1 MAATVLDQSGHSR
14 RHLPTIALLVALLAG
29 SAGAART
36 FANGGSGFG
45 WRMIGHDSSNSRNQP
60 FERTIG
66 PANASRLAGK
76 WIAATAGDLPPPPA
90 GARGGGFFARLGRTR
105 G

>member
-14 RHLPTIALLVALLAG
+14 RHLPTIALLVAVLAG

-66 PANASRLAGK
+66 PANASRLAVK
-76 WIAATAGDLPPPPA
+76 WIATTAGDVSATPA
-90 GARGGGFFARLGRTR
+90 VAGGAGFLRDC
-105 G
+105 